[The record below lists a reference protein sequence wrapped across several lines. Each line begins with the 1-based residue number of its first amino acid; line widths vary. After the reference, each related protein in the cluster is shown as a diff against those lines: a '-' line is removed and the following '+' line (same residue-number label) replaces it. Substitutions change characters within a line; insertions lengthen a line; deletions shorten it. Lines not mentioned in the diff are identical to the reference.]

1 MRRVVMVMCAALLF
15 VPVVMKNRTSQD
27 VPVRTVFRVLTSGR
41 MMVKVGGDVAH
52 PGVYEVPANSLA
64 DSVIEMATP
73 SQPLKQPIYDPSP
86 RPLLNG
92 SAVTLA
98 IKPDG
103 SFLLTTGYMTV
114 PERLALGIPL
124 DISMMSEDDFNR
136 LPGIGPVLARR
147 IAKYRQKNG
156 GVLRVDDLKT
166 IEGIGESKYR
176 MIVVYFQSPVIT
188 K

>member
-1 MRRVVMVMCAALLF
+1 MVICAALLF

-27 VPVRTVFRVLTSGR
+27 IPARTVFRVLSSGR
-41 MMVKVGGDVAH
+41 MMVKVSGDVTH

-64 DSVIEMATP
+64 GSVIKMAIP
-73 SQPLKQPIYDPSP
+73 VRPLKQPLNDPSA

-98 IKPDG
+98 IKSDG
-103 SFLLTTGYMTV
+103 LFLLTTAHMTV
-114 PERLALGIPL
+114 PERLVLGIPL
-124 DISMMSEDDFNR
+124 DISTMSEADFDR
-136 LPGIGPVLARR
+136 LSGIGPVLARR
-147 IAKYRQKNG
+147 IVERRQKNG
-156 GVLRVDDLKT
+156 GILRVDDLKT

-176 MIVVYFQSPVIT
+176 MIMVYFQHPLIT

>member
-1 MRRVVMVMCAALLF
+1 MRRVVMVMCATLLF
-15 VPVVMKNRTSQD
+15 VPVAMKNRASLD
-27 VPVRTVFRVLTSGR
+27 VPVRTVFRVLSSGR
-41 MMVKVGGDVAH
+41 MMVKVSGDVAH
-52 PGVYEVPANSLA
+52 PGVYEVPANSLT
-64 DSVIEMATP
+64 DSVIKMSLP
-73 SQPLKQPIYDPSP
+73 LRPLKQPIYDPP
-86 RPLLNG
+86 ARPLLNG

-103 SFLLTTGYMTV
+103 SFLLTTGHMTV

-147 IAKYRQKNG
+147 IAEYRQKNG
-156 GVLRVDDLKT
+156 GILRVDDLKT

-176 MIVVYFQSPVIT
+176 MIVECIQHPVIT

>member
-1 MRRVVMVMCAALLF
+1 MVMCAALLF
-15 VPVVMKNRTSQD
+15 VPVTMKNRTSLD
-27 VPVRTVFRVLTSGR
+27 VPARTVFRVLSSGR
-41 MMVKVGGDVAH
+41 MMVKVSGDVAH

-64 DSVIEMATP
+64 GSVIKMAYP
-73 SQPLKQPIYDPSP
+73 SRPLKQLIYGPP
-86 RPLLNG
+86 APPLLNG

-147 IAKYRQKNG
+147 IAEYRQKNG
-156 GVLRVDDLKT
+156 GVLRVDDLKN

-176 MIVVYFQSPVIT
+176 RIVVSFQHTVIT